1 MKVIKKSKKVTVVQL
16 TDINPCEANSLEH
29 DGSLP
34 FITPTPTPIR
44 QPIVSMTNRF
54 IVKHKSVNLRSR
66 MSSRKDS
73 KMSET
78 VTHEPSSF

>member
-1 MKVIKKSKKVTVVQL
+1 MKVIKKSKKVKVVQL
-16 TDINPCEANSLEH
+16 TDINPCESNSLEH
-29 DGSLP
+29 DSSLP
-34 FITPTPTPIR
+34 FITPNPTPIR

-73 KMSET
+73 RMSET
-78 VTHEPSSF
+78 VTHDPSSF